1 LSPPSQQW
9 TVQAFEELDE
19 NNMISEEFK
28 VDEIHSWYGP
38 LMRSVAIY
46 ALHCA
51 SHVELSARYLP

>member
-1 LSPPSQQW
+1 
-9 TVQAFEELDE
+9 
-19 NNMISEEFK
+19 MISEEFK

-46 ALHCA
+46 ALPCA